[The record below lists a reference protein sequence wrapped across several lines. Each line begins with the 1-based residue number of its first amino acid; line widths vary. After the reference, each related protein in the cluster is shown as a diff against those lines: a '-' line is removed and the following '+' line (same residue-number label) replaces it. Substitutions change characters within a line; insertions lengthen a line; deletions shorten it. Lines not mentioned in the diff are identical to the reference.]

1 LEQTEETNTKRSFEP
16 VSTRKAAKAKK
27 ARKKEEPKPI
37 DPERL
42 YTAIR
47 YIKEHPER

>member
-1 LEQTEETNTKRSFEP
+1 LEQTEETEKRSGEP
-16 VSTRKAAKAKK
+16 VHTPMAAKAKK
-27 ARKKEEPKPI
+27 AKKEERKHI

>member
-1 LEQTEETNTKRSFEP
+1 MDQTEETVKRRLEP
-16 VSTRKAAKAKK
+16 ARRRKAAKAKK
-27 ARKKEEPKPI
+27 VGKEKPRHI

-42 YTAIR
+42 YTAIQ